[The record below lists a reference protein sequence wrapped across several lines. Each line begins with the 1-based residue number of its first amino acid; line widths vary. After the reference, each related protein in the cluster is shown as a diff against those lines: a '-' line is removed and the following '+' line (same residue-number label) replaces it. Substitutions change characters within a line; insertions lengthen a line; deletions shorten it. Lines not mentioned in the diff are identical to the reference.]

1 MKTIENLP
9 KATHNICPYEA
20 CVKVFI
26 TLVADFSDYWQV
38 ADLWTQS
45 TRNREK
51 QAQDIWNWFINY
63 MISHSR

>member
-1 MKTIENLP
+1 MKCFDENDR
-9 KATHNICPYEA
+9 KFTKSNTYKICSYEA

-26 TLVADFSDYWQV
+26 TLVADFFGYWQV

-51 QAQDIWNWFINY
+51 QAQDIWNWFIN
-63 MISHSR
+63 